1 MPSGRLASP
10 PAGRRRPPE
19 ANRTDITD
27 FTKEKEKRSKK
38 ERENVLRRR
47 CSKPGRGGLVRPL
60 KPGTLL
66 TQVGPVYS
74 PMWVPFTRRLPIDH
88 LTRRTTRPQTPVN
101 RRLPKSRTELVVD
114 LPLSLPSISDS
125 QNATKA
131 IQNRSCFRSRGAG
144 DLVALVGGL
153 RARRQER
160 GGTGRHGERTR
171 IAPTSEMDAR

>member
-10 PAGRRRPPE
+10 TAGRRRPPE
-19 ANRTDITD
+19 VNRTDITD

-74 PMWVPFTRRLPIDH
+74 PMWVPFTRRLPFM
-88 LTRRTTRPQTPVN
+88 LTSAGGQDIFVAKYNTCGDGSVDPGEECDGPDDAACPGLCRFDCTCGPGSIIPTVSEWTLIVMTLLGMTAGTVYIRRKPGPV
-101 RRLPKSRTELVVD
+101 
-114 LPLSLPSISDS
+114 
-125 QNATKA
+125 
-131 IQNRSCFRSRGAG
+131 G
-144 DLVALVGGL
+144 
-153 RARRQER
+153 
-160 GGTGRHGERTR
+160 
-171 IAPTSEMDAR
+171 PTFQSVT

>member
-1 MPSGRLASP
+1 MTRMPSGRLASP
-10 PAGRRRPPE
+10 TAGRRRPPE

-74 PMWVPFTRRLPIDH
+74 PMWVPFTRRLPRGLPRLWHSEMGSQSDLKSLVRKDVRVRI
-88 LTRRTTRPQTPVN
+88 PPCPVESAVFGTIAHG
-101 RRLPKSRTELVVD
+101 LAKSRQFHPAPVSLAFASRLMPSSMCRPYIAVVAA
-114 LPLSLPSISDS
+114 LPDRASLETI
-125 QNATKA
+125 
-131 IQNRSCFRSRGAG
+131 G
-144 DLVALVGGL
+144 
-153 RARRQER
+153 
-160 GGTGRHGERTR
+160 
-171 IAPTSEMDAR
+171 